1 MNFVLTQE
9 AAHKQAKQLAAYLKS
24 IGTKMPYGTALEAV
38 ARMYD
43 SKSWNH
49 LSAKLEASPAP
60 MAPAVR
66 EAKPAA
72 QKLYITVAEPTDQVL
87 QEAFVL
93 GECYS
98 WDRVEY
104 DTFDAT
110 MWLLTAP
117 EEEVLKLPKNDW
129 ALTYTYLELGD
140 ALRVWGDDISVAHS
154 YVRDHNASVPAIR
167 DCTNLGVDVDPV
179 QALRVLRAYRY
190 PLFVQLALL
199 ASDQDLEATP
209 HRTSAGGTH
218 SLRRSSDGTLRYF
231 CRLVAGQWA
240 YFCQDHYSV
249 EEFDT
254 PEAAWNALGA
264 EAERRGLLDWTT
276 ADLKDARAVQ
286 PNQLRTTM

>member
-24 IGTKMPYGTALEAV
+24 TGTKMPYGTALEAV

-49 LSAKLEASPAP
+49 LSAKLEATPAP
-60 MAPAVR
+60 VTAAVR

-72 QKLYITVAEPTDQVL
+72 QKLYLTVVEPTGQVL

-98 WDRVEY
+98 WDRVEH

-117 EEEVLKLPKNDW
+117 EEEVLKLPPNDW
-129 ALTYTYLELGD
+129 ALTYICLQLDD
-140 ALRVWGDDISVAHS
+140 ALRVWGDDIDVAHS
-154 YVRDHNASVPAIR
+154 YVRDHNAGRAIR
-167 DCTNLGVDVDPV
+167 DCTNLGVNVDPI
-179 QALRVLRAYRY
+179 QAMRVLRAYRY

-199 ASDQDLEATP
+199 ASDQELVATAHHTP
-209 HRTSAGGTH
+209 AGGTH
-218 SLRRSSDGTLRYF
+218 SLRRSSDGILRYF

-254 PEAAWNALGA
+254 PEAAWNALGI
-264 EAERRGLLDWTT
+264 EAERRGLIDWSVD
-276 ADLKDARAVQ
+276 DLKDARAVQ
-286 PNQLRTTM
+286 PNQLRTTT